1 MYFLLST
8 SIFFTFLF
16 SQDVLHEDFTVTIGE
31 KIYSPISDKPF
42 EGKII
47 KFFPFEQIQ
56 YQYYVIA
63 GVKDGKYTSYFKGG
77 NIFEKGNYKNGLKDG
92 LWLKF
97 DQYYNRDR
105 KIAHLEK
112 QLVTKS
118 KENERMIMK
127 LTENLPTIIRKV
139 VGHIEFARP
148 LDKK

>member
-1 MYFLLST
+1 M
-8 SIFFTFLF
+8 SIIGIVLGLIAIGLFFWLKKDQKM
-16 SQDVLHEDFTVTIGE
+16 SNDLHEAELNHTHEGMKALMNDFNN
-31 KIYSPISDKPF
+31 Y
-42 EGKII
+42 
-47 KFFPFEQIQ
+47 QI
-56 YQYYVIA
+56 
-63 GVKDGKYTSYFKGG
+63 DT
-77 NIFEKGNYKNGLKDG
+77 
-92 LWLKF
+92 
-97 DQYYNRDR
+97 DR

>member
-1 MYFLLST
+1 M
-8 SIFFTFLF
+8 
-16 SQDVLHEDFTVTIGE
+16 LHEDFTVTIGE

-97 DQYYNRDR
+97 DQYYNRER
-105 KIAHLEK
+105 KLKHFKSMEFFFKSGNLIKSNTFLIDGSK
-112 QLVTKS
+112 TK
-118 KENERMIMK
+118 
-127 LTENLPTIIRKV
+127 TETY
-139 VGHIEFARP
+139 
-148 LDKK
+148 